1 MSRICKDPL
10 RPPTEQERQL
20 LEHLVHARSERADV
34 VTWARELLAV
44 ASGQIYGQAAAMAG
58 RRSDEAVSQ
67 LVARFNWHGLAAL
80 EPDGKGGQNNAQHR

>member
-10 RPPTEQERQL
+10 RPLTEQEWQL

-44 ASGQIYGQAAAMAG
+44 ASGKTYGQAAAMAG
-58 RRSDEAVSQ
+58 RRVNA
-67 LVARFNWHGLAAL
+67 ARDFLNL
-80 EPDGKGGQNNAQHR
+80 PK